1 MNISDAIV
9 NFVLNTSLMSYTIC
23 YTSKS
28 VQDLNLEE
36 IESIFKSTIVKNN
49 ARNITGILLYN
60 SGCFFQVLEGE
71 KSIVKELFYD
81 IIYPD
86 KRHRELFV
94 VMEKFTEKPFFSLY
108 NTQFS
113 VVKTLQEYN
122 HLKKYI
128 DANFVNKDTEKFKRL
143 LSPFVQMLDD

>member
-1 MNISDAIV
+1 
-9 NFVLNTSLMSYTIC
+9 MSYTIC

-28 VQDLNLEE
+28 VQDLNLVE
-36 IESIFKSTIVKNN
+36 IESIFKSTIIKNN
-49 ARNITGILLYN
+49 ARDITGILLYN
-60 SGCFFQVLEGE
+60 SGRFFQVLEGE
-71 KSIVKELFYD
+71 KNKVKKLFYD
-81 IIYPD
+81 VIYPD